1 MVGLTSSRFVKK
13 SVKPNK
19 PLMVA
24 GMLECSNWLLANGPA
39 LGAWITE
46 PCWTHGLISIAGTLR
61 PSLLKSKG
69 PTPSLPRGVP
79 SHELL
84 LRASRHSISLIANR
98 RHSEARAVRVRSRL
112 LLVQRNLSSLHYCNI
127 HDT

>member
-1 MVGLTSSRFVKK
+1 MGGLTSSRLVKK

-46 PCWTHGLISIAGTLR
+46 PSRTHGLISMAGTLR

-84 LRASRHSISLIANR
+84 LRANQQSISLIASS
-98 RHSEARAVRVRSRL
+98 RHSAARCGVGRFL
-112 LLVQRNLSSLHYCNI
+112 LLAA
-127 HDT
+127 

>member
-1 MVGLTSSRFVKK
+1 MGGLTSSRLVKK

-19 PLMVA
+19 LLMVA
-24 GMLECSNWLLANGPA
+24 GILECSNWLLANGPA

-46 PCWTHGLISIAGTLR
+46 PSRTHGLISMAGTLR
-61 PSLLKSKG
+61 PSRLKSNG

-84 LRASRHSISLIANR
+84 LRASRHSISLVANR
-98 RHSEARAVRVRSRL
+98 RHSAVR
-112 LLVQRNLSSLHYCNI
+112 CG
-127 HDT
+127 

>member
-13 SVKPNK
+13 SVKPNRL
-19 PLMVA
+19 LMVA

-46 PCWTHGLISIAGTLR
+46 PFATHGLISIAGTRR
-61 PSLLKSKG
+61 PGLLKSKG

-84 LRASRHSISLIANR
+84 LRTNRHSISLIANR
-98 RHSEARAVRVRSRL
+98 RHSAARAVRAGSYYWPRRL
-112 LLVQRNLSSLHYCNI
+112 QGASS
-127 HDT
+127 